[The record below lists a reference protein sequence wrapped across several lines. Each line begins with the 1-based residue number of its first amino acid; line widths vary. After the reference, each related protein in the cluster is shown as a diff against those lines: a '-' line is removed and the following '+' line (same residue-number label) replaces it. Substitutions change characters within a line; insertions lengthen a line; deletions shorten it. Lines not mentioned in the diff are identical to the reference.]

1 MKVKGRGFL
10 SFLMFLSHLVDTVF
24 LKKFLIIFLY
34 PKCNILLLEYFAISL
49 INDNLKFYT
58 FLLCNKMFCFLGV
71 VFRIC
76 LLI

>member
-34 PKCNILLLEYFAISL
+34 PKCNILLIEFFTIFL
-49 INDNLKFYT
+49 INNDLMFYIS
-58 FLLCNKMFCFLGV
+58 FVCNKMFRFLGII
-71 VFRIC
+71 FRIC
-76 LLI
+76 LSI